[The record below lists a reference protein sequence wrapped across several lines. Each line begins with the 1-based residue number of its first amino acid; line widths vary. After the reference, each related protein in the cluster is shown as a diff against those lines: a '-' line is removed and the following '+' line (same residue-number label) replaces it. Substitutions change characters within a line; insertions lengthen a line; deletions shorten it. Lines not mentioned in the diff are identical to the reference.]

1 MWSRATR
8 PRLLKRATAISDLP
22 TQGMAAEDC
31 SAMSFDPESAAPEPE
46 TFSAETQP
54 EESLFPGEKLEASPS
69 EDREWRERGE
79 DLVPAI
85 YDSEVRPEPAR
96 EWEERVDPAFAIAEP
111 APEEEMSAELRLVPD
126 RARRLGAAQ
135 WLAALRGLWVEN
147 YKSLCQSAAL
157 IALGA
162 AMALLAVGFSR
173 RHSPLPAGVQRIRPQ
188 TVRPEST
195 PAKARRKRPHSPASL
210 RDAAKRLASP
220 KKQSN
225 LIPLKPSAGGK
236 IVPGI
241 RLASERVA
249 AQRRHRPDFSSER
262 DFAANDTVTRHGAQG
277 APAPK

>member
-1 MWSRATR
+1 
-8 PRLLKRATAISDLP
+8 
-22 TQGMAAEDC
+22 MAAEDC
-31 SAMSFDPESAAPEPE
+31 FAMSSDPESAVPEPE
-46 TFSAETQP
+46 VSSVPTQSDEYRAP
-54 EESLFPGEKLEASPS
+54 REKLEASPFG
-69 EDREWRERGE
+69 EREWRERE
-79 DLVPAI
+79 ENLAPAI

-96 EWEERVDPAFAIAEP
+96 DWDERVDPAFAMAEP
-111 APEEEMSAELRLVPD
+111 TPGEDLPPELRLVRD
-126 RARRLGAAQ
+126 RSRGSGAAQ
-135 WLAALRGLWVEN
+135 WLGALRGLWVEN
-147 YKSLCQSAAL
+147 YRSLCQSAAL

-173 RHSPLPAGVQRIRPQ
+173 RHSPLPARVQTQRPQ
-188 TVRPEST
+188 TVRPEASA
-195 PAKARRKRPHSPASL
+195 AKARRKRPHSPTSL

-249 AQRRHRPDFSSER
+249 AERRQRPNFSRER
-262 DFAANDTVTRHGAQG
+262 DFVANDSVTRHGAQD